1 MKVEIRSV
9 RDKVWPEVAAL
20 FCVFMQTYMLYPGIV
35 FQNQGD
41 LVAGKPDWSLFL
53 LSSIMG
59 ITEFTGRSLSLLK
72 NPYRRVTILTATG
85 LRLVLIASTFLIAF
99 QVWDLDALAI
109 INTAL
114 IGLTN
119 GLLATGICSTIPG
132 MLEPH
137 EREFSGFLMS
147 VTINASITV
156 GSLISLL
163 GFSRLF

>member
-1 MKVEIRSV
+1 MK
-9 RDKVWPEVAAL
+9 DKIWPEVAAL
-20 FCVFMQTYMLYPGIV
+20 FCVFMVTYMLYPSIV
-35 FQNQGD
+35 FQNQ
-41 LVAGKPDWSLFL
+41 AGLIEGKAGWSIFL
-53 LSSIMG
+53 LSIVMG
-59 ITEFTGRSLSLLK
+59 VTEFAGRSLSLLRT
-72 NPYRRVTILTATG
+72 PYRRVTLLTATG
-85 LRLVLIASTFLIAF
+85 IRLALIASTFLIAF
-99 QVWDLDALAI
+99 QVFTGKALTI
-109 INTAL
+109 VNTGL

-132 MLEPH
+132 MLDPH